1 MVDALDELHLDG
13 IGLLGKTLLQVL
25 GLDLENR
32 ELDDVVGDVENLVLS
47 LMVLVE
53 LFGDHFIGSLFLCV
67 LLRDGPL
74 EEVPDE
80 TLFVDIENVLILL
93 VLLEESC
100 GGGLVLLE
108 HGLNLG
114 TGLLEPLEVGRK
126 LETGPVLEIEE
137 GD

>member
-1 MVDALDELHLDG
+1 LVDALDELHLDG
-13 IGLLGKTLLQVL
+13 IGLLGQTLLQVC

-32 ELDDVVGDVENLVLS
+32 ELYYVVRDVEDFVLS

-53 LFGDHFIGSLFLCV
+53 LLSDDVIGSLFLCV

-80 TLFVDIENVLILL
+80 TLLVDVENVLVLL
-93 VLLEESC
+93 ILLEERS
-100 GGGLVLLE
+100 GGDLVLLE

-114 TGLLEPLEVGRK
+114 TSLLEPLEVGR
-126 LETGPVLEIEE
+126 
-137 GD
+137 